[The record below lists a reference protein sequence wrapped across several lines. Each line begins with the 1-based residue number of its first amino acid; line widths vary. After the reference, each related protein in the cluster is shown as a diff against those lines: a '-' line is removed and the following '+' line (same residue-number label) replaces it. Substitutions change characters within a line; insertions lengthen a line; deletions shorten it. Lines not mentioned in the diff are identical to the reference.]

1 MEKNKLNIFK
11 LMRVLR
17 NMSVKEVADELD
29 ITTSYVNKIE
39 NGEKWPSG
47 RLLRDYA
54 NALDISPEI
63 FLGFKPV
70 DGEDDKFDRLLLKI
84 LKVIGEM

>member
-54 NALDISPEI
+54 NVLDISPEI
-63 FLGFKPV
+63 LLSFKTV
-70 DGEDDKFDRLLLKI
+70 DEKDDKFDHLLQKI
-84 LKVIGEM
+84 LEMIGEM